1 MALPHNIA
9 LAATGLDPENGLG
22 VVKAW
27 VESGGDVNGCWDA
40 EETLRLVTAIRAAGS
55 WKRYVRTPH
64 IKLVVLRS
72 LIACGRARR
81 RPLWDHPTPHALV
94 RLFDPSLPNGVF
106 WHVLSYWRETG

>member
-1 MALPHNIA
+1 MARRSIIGTKRPSS
-9 LAATGLDPENGLG
+9 ATVAID
-22 VVKAW
+22 
-27 VESGGDVNGCWDA
+27 SM
-40 EETLRLVTAIRAAGS
+40 RLVTAIRAAGS

-72 LIACGRARR
+72 LLARGRARR
-81 RPLWDHPTPHALV
+81 RPLWDDPTPHALV